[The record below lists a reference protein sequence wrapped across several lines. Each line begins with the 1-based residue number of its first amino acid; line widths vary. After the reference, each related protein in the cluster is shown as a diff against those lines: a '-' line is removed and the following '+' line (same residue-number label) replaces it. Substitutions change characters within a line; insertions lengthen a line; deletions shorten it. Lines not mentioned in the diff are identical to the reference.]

1 MVRMLH
7 PVVPNFRPY
16 LKCLSILVALS
27 TMVTAAGLSAA
38 SAAPRADLW
47 PRWQAHDPASTEV
60 IDHGDWTRLLQAY
73 GVESEDGIVR
83 VDYGRFSDADKQ
95 ALKSY
100 IEHLAA
106 TAVSS
111 LNRDEQM
118 AFWINLYN
126 ALTVD
131 LVLDHYPVGSI
142 LKINISPG
150 FFSVGP
156 WGKKLAMVGGEELS
170 LDDIEHRILRPI
182 WRDPRIHYAVN
193 CASLGCPNLA
203 LEAYTA
209 ENVERL
215 LEANAVAHVN
225 HPRGARFE
233 NGELIVSSIY
243 RWFVADFGGGNAGVL
258 KHLRQYARGELAA
271 NIARNNF
278 IGGDEYDWSINDL
291 KTP

>member
-7 PVVPNFRPY
+7 PVVPNFRLY

-47 PRWQAHDPASTEV
+47 PRWQAHDPASTET

-83 VDYGRFSDADKQ
+83 IDYGRFSDADKQ
-95 ALKSY
+95 MLKSY
-100 IEHLAA
+100 IEHLAS

-215 LEANAVAHVN
+215 LETNAVAHVN

-258 KHLRQYARGELAA
+258 KHLRQYARGELAE
-271 NIARNNF
+271 NITRNNF
-278 IGGDEYDWSINDL
+278 IGGDEYDWSFNDL

>member
-1 MVRMLH
+1 MLH

-83 VDYGRFSDADKQ
+83 IDYGRFSDADKQ
-95 ALKSY
+95 MLKSY
-100 IEHLAA
+100 IEHLAS

-142 LKINISPG
+142 LKINISPS

-215 LEANAVAHVN
+215 LEVNAVAHVN

>member
-1 MVRMLH
+1 MARVSNAIF
-7 PVVPNFRPY
+7 PPFRP
-16 LKCLSILVALS
+16 LVKHLSILIAAFAVIA
-27 TMVTAAGLSAA
+27 AAGLSGA
-38 SAAPRADLW
+38 SAAPRAELW

-60 IDHGDWTRLLQAY
+60 IDHRAWTRLLEAY
-73 GVESEDGIVR
+73 GAEGEDGIVR
-83 VDYGRFSDADKQ
+83 IGYGRFSDADRK
-95 ALKSY
+95 ALKGY
-100 IEHLAA
+100 IARLTA

-111 LNRDEQM
+111 LNRAEQL

-131 LVLDHYPVGSI
+131 LVLDHYPVTSI

-156 WGKKLAMVGGEELS
+156 WGKKLVRVEGAALS

-193 CASLGCPNLA
+193 CAALGCPNLA

-209 ENVERL
+209 ENMERL
-215 LEANAVAHVN
+215 LEANAVAYVN

-233 NGELIVSSIY
+233 DGALIVSSIY
-243 RWFVADFGGGNAGVL
+243 RWFVADFGGGHAGIL
-258 KHLRQYARGELAA
+258 NHLRRYARGELAEKV
-271 NIARNNF
+271 ARNNL
-278 IGGDEYDWSINDL
+278 IGDDDYDWSINDL
-291 KTP
+291 ETP